1 MSYQMNQIGHFMVKM
16 TIMLRNKILEKVQ
29 QSEGL
34 TDKELLKMLSKDEV
48 ILENE
53 FNKILLDLEIKGLI
67 SVSWLTK
74 DTKRIEYITIE
85 TEDDDYEKQIQES
98 EEKDY
103 EASFPNSD

>member
-1 MSYQMNQIGHFMVKM
+1 M
-16 TIMLRNKILEKVQ
+16 TILLKNQILEKVQ

-34 TDKELLKMLSKDEV
+34 TDKELLKALSKDST

-67 SVSWLTK
+67 SVSWMTK
-74 DTKRIEYITIE
+74 TTKRIEYVTVDN
-85 TEDDDYEKQIQES
+85 TDDDYDKQIKDS

-103 EASFPNSD
+103 EASFPNSE

>member
-1 MSYQMNQIGHFMVKM
+1 MAILLK
-16 TIMLRNKILEKVQ
+16 NKILERVQ
-29 QSEGL
+29 QSEGV
-34 TDKELLKMLSKDEV
+34 TDKELFKDLSKNNT

-53 FNKILLDLEIKGLI
+53 FNKTLLDLEIKGLI

-74 DTKRIEYITIE
+74 DTKRIEYVSI
-85 TEDDDYEKQIQES
+85 DNKNDDYDDQVKET

>member
-1 MSYQMNQIGHFMVKM
+1 MVKM

>member
-1 MSYQMNQIGHFMVKM
+1 MRSQIV
-16 TIMLRNKILEKVQ
+16 
-29 QSEGL
+29 
-34 TDKELLKMLSKDEV
+34 DEV

>member
-1 MSYQMNQIGHFMVKM
+1 MVKM
-16 TIMLRNKILEKVQ
+16 TILLKNKILEKVQ

-48 ILENE
+48 VLENE
-53 FNKILLDLEIKGLI
+53 FNKTLLDLEIKGLI

-74 DTKRIEYITIE
+74 DTKRIEHASIE
-85 TEDDDYEKQIQES
+85 NEYDDYEKQIQES
-98 EEKDY
+98 EDRDY

>member
-1 MSYQMNQIGHFMVKM
+1 MMKSR
-16 TIMLRNKILEKVQ
+16 TIKIAADSTFRFLQVFNGILE
-29 QSEGL
+29 L

-53 FNKILLDLEIKGLI
+53 FNKVLLDLEIKGLI

>member
-1 MSYQMNQIGHFMVKM
+1 M
-16 TIMLRNKILEKVQ
+16 TILLKNQILEKVQ

-34 TDKELLKMLSKDEV
+34 TDKELLKALSKDST

-67 SVSWLTK
+67 SVSWVTK
-74 DTKRIEYITIE
+74 ENRRVEAITVKIEKDE
-85 TEDDDYEKQIQES
+85 YEEQIKNA

-103 EASFPNSD
+103 EASYPNS

>member
-1 MSYQMNQIGHFMVKM
+1 MSYQENQTGHFMVKM

>member
-1 MSYQMNQIGHFMVKM
+1 MSYQMNQTGHFMVKM

-53 FNKILLDLEIKGLI
+53 FNKILLELEIKGLI

-85 TEDDDYEKQIQES
+85 TEDDDYEKQIQET